1 MKGLYHVPNPE
12 KLMREE
18 REKVCFPVINRGKLW
33 YDRLTPL
40 QLGELKSW
48 YQAWLD
54 APKTLKYPVAPAW
67 LNNSLSEEEIII

>member
-1 MKGLYHVPNPE
+1 MLGIHHVANPA
-12 KLMREE
+12 KTMREA
-18 REKVCFPVINRGKLW
+18 RARVCFPVINRGKLW

-54 APKTLKYPVAPAW
+54 APKTLVYPAEPAW
-67 LNNSLSEEEIII
+67 LNDKLTEEEIIL